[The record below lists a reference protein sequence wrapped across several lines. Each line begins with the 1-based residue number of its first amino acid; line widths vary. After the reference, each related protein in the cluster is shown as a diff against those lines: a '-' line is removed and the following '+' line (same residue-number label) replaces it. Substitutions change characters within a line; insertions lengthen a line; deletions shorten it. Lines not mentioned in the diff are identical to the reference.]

1 MTTAVDSAVLIDVLQ
16 EEPGWAARSA
26 DALDAASRAGR
37 LTVCDVVWAEVAGR
51 FGSPAEAADAL
62 STLGIEFDPMTAP
75 AAAAAGR
82 LWRAF
87 REAGGGR
94 RDRVVA
100 DFLVGAHAST
110 RRRPCSHGIAG
121 STVAISSGC
130 ASSNLVER
138 PDHRASRLT
147 EGAPV

>member
-16 EEPGWAARSA
+16 EEPGWAPRSA

-75 AAAAAGR
+75 AAASAGR

-100 DFLVGAHAST
+100 DFLVGAHALHQAQALLT
-110 RRRPCSHGIAG
+110 RDRGFYRRYFKRLRI
-121 STVAISSGC
+121 
-130 ASSNLVER
+130 VE
-138 PDHRASRLT
+138 P
-147 EGAPV
+147 G

>member
-1 MTTAVDSAVLIDVLQ
+1 VTTAVDSAVLIDVFQ

-51 FGSPAEAADAL
+51 FASPAAAAAAL

-75 AAAAAGR
+75 AAAHAGR

-87 REAGGGR
+87 RDAGGRR

-100 DFLVGAHAST
+100 DFLVGAHALHQAQALLT
-110 RRRPCSHGIAG
+110 RDRGFYRRYFKRLRI
-121 STVAISSGC
+121 
-130 ASSNLVER
+130 VE
-138 PDHRASRLT
+138 P
-147 EGAPV
+147 G

>member
-100 DFLVGAHAST
+100 DFLVGAHALHQAQALLT
-110 RRRPCSHGIAG
+110 RDRGFYRRYFKRLRI
-121 STVAISSGC
+121 
-130 ASSNLVER
+130 VE
-138 PDHRASRLT
+138 P
-147 EGAPV
+147 G

>member
-1 MTTAVDSAVLIDVLQ
+1 MTTAVDSAVLIDVFQ

-37 LTVCDVVWAEVAGR
+37 LTVCDVVWADVAGR
-51 FGSPAEAADAL
+51 FASPAAAAAAL

-75 AAAAAGR
+75 AATDAGR

-100 DFLVGAHAST
+100 DFLVGAHALHQAQALLT
-110 RRRPCSHGIAG
+110 RDRGFYRRYFKRLRI
-121 STVAISSGC
+121 
-130 ASSNLVER
+130 VE
-138 PDHRASRLT
+138 P
-147 EGAPV
+147 G

>member
-1 MTTAVDSAVLIDVLQ
+1 VTTAVDSTVLIDVFQ

-51 FGSPAEAADAL
+51 FASPAAAAAAL
-62 STLGIEFDPMTAP
+62 ATLGIEFDPMTA
-75 AAAAAGR
+75 AAAGDAGR

-87 REAGGGR
+87 RDAGGGR

-100 DFLVGAHAST
+100 DFLVGAHALHQAEALLT
-110 RRRPCSHGIAG
+110 RDRGFYRRYFKRLR
-121 STVAISSGC
+121 V
-130 ASSNLVER
+130 VE
-138 PDHRASRLT
+138 P
-147 EGAPV
+147 G